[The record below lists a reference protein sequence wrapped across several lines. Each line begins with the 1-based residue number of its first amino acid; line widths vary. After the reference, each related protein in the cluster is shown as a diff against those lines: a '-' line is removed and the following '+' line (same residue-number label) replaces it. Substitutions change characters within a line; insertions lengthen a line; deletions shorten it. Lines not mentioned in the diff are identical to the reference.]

1 MSIPSDCPECKQLIV
16 HDIFEPFA
24 SCGCGTSEWSQEA
37 RTPAMKQHEKLLKFF
52 LDMETC
58 IRNLLNVL
66 QSKTHMVKYCKTFEL
81 PAFNEYVDK
90 QPFNEM
96 RWFEHVVTGIQY
108 QVLSVQEVE
117 NMFDLPDGSML
128 YLGDLL
134 PPQHTDETC
143 YRILQVKFNCPSAH
157 DYQIYLPVNI
167 FEFKGKSK
175 FDLGV
180 MFENK
185 LKRFDPKAIVRV
197 DRKTKQCTSYK
208 DIGYVKA

>member
-1 MSIPSDCPECKQLIV
+1 MSIPSDCPKCNQLIV
-16 HDIFEPFA
+16 HEIFEPFA

-37 RTPAMKQHEKLLKFF
+37 MTLSMKHQEKMLKFF
-52 LDMETC
+52 LKTETG

-66 QSKTHMVKYCKTFEL
+66 QSKTHAVKYCKTFEL
-81 PAFNEYVDK
+81 PALNEYVEK
-90 QPFNEM
+90 QPFSEM

-134 PPQHTDETC
+134 PSQPTDEIC
-143 YRILQVKFNCPSAH
+143 YRILQVKFDSPSAY

-167 FEFKGKSK
+167 FEFSDKSK

-185 LKRFDPKAIVRV
+185 LKRFSAKAIVRI

-208 DIGYVKA
+208 DIGYVKV